1 MCPAPTRTELPSLP
15 RDDEGPVF
23 AEPWQAQ
30 VFAMV
35 VKLHEEGVFGWP
47 EWTERL
53 GAEIKAAQAAGD
65 PDTGE
70 TYYGHWLAALER
82 LMAERALVTG
92 AELAE
97 RRDAWARAAAVT
109 PHGQPIRLGAE
120 VGKS

>member
-1 MCPAPTRTELPSLP
+1 MSRAPSPVELPGLP
-15 RDDEGPVF
+15 RDADGPVF

-30 VFAMV
+30 TFAMV
-35 VKLHEEGVFGWP
+35 VKLHEAGVFGWP

-70 TYYGHWLAALER
+70 TYYRHWLGALER
-82 LMAERALVTG
+82 LIAEKTVLTA

-97 RRDAWARAAAVT
+97 RRDAWARAAAAT
-109 PHGQPIRLGAE
+109 PHGRPIVLGA
-120 VGKS
+120 KNQI